1 MLKELNTNQDWLRKG
16 SDRILIAG
24 PCSAESEQQVMETSA
39 GIAAVNPNAIFRAGV
54 WKPRTRPGL
63 FEGRGEPALQWL
75 ADAKSKTGL
84 RLATEVAIPKHVEL
98 ALKYDIDVLWVGA
111 RTTVNP
117 FMVQELAESLKGVDI
132 PVMVK
137 NPIHPDLQL
146 WIGGLER
153 FNKAGISKLAA
164 IHRGFYTFEHS
175 EYRNAPRWELVYELK
190 SLYPALPIICDVSHI
205 AGTTSLLNMVAQQ
218 AIDLN
223 LDGLMI
229 ETHCDPSVAL
239 SDAQQQITP
248 EKLRELLA
256 LLIARN
262 PSFTEE
268 VIVNRMSGIRNK
280 IDELDRLLMK
290 TLGDRMELA
299 KEIGELKKEYNVS
312 ILQLD
317 RWKEVIENCMQKAE
331 QAGLYKE
338 FVRNIFIQIHDESIR
353 IQSTILTAK
362 KQEVIGH

>member
-1 MLKELNTNQDWLRKG
+1 MLKELNTNTDWLRKG
-16 SDRILIAG
+16 NDRILIAG
-24 PCSAESEQQVMETSA
+24 PCSAESEEQVMETAS
-39 GIAAVNPNAIFRAGV
+39 GIATINPNAIFRAGV

-75 ADAKSKTGL
+75 VDAKAKTGL
-84 RLATEVAIPKHVEL
+84 RIATEVAIPKHVEL
-98 ALKYDIDVLWVGA
+98 ALKYNVDVLWVGA

-117 FMVQELAESLKGVDI
+117 FMVQELAEALKGVDI

-153 FNKAGISKLAA
+153 FNKIGISKLAA

-190 SLYPALPIICDVSHI
+190 SLFPALPIICDVSHI
-205 AGTTSLLNMVAQQ
+205 AGTTSLLHMVAQQ

-229 ETHCDPSVAL
+229 ETHRDPSVAL

-248 EKLRELLA
+248 DNLRKLLS

-262 PSFTEE
+262 ASFTEE
-268 VIVNRMSGIRNK
+268 VIVNRMNGIRNK
-280 IDELDRLLMK
+280 IDDLDKLLMK

-317 RWKEVIENCMQKAE
+317 RWKAVIESCMQKAD

-353 IQSTILTAK
+353 IQSAILTEK
-362 KQEVIGH
+362 EVIGH